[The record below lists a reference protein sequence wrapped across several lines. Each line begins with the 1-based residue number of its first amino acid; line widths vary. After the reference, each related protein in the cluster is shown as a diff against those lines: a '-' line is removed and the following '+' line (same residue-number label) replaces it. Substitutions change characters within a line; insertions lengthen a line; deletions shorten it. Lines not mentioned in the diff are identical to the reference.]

1 MRAAEAE
8 VVQTEKAQLADDR
21 TTDALAA
28 DASFPR
34 TPRQE
39 RGQRRVESILNAA
52 AELIAE
58 EGVASVT
65 MHRVARRSGTTT
77 GSMYH
82 FFPDRDTLL
91 GCLAERHAGELR
103 TLMFEIE
110 QDASSWSKLSTDE
123 AVDRLLAP
131 FLEYS
136 ERHPDLLPLTRLAR
150 GTTWG
155 ADRDAKLGP
164 LVVRLTRAVAES
176 RCPDAS
182 PAELTLRAVTMA
194 AIMGGI
200 ANARAH
206 AQDLPGPT
214 PSDAELRNELRRA
227 LVAYL
232 DS

>member
-1 MRAAEAE
+1 
-8 VVQTEKAQLADDR
+8 
-21 TTDALAA
+21 
-28 DASFPR
+28 
-34 TPRQE
+34 
-39 RGQRRVESILNAA
+39 
-52 AELIAE
+52 
-58 EGVASVT
+58 
-65 MHRVARRSGTTT
+65 
-77 GSMYH
+77 
-82 FFPDRDTLL
+82 
-91 GCLAERHAGELR
+91 
-103 TLMFEIE
+103 
-110 QDASSWSKLSTDE
+110 DASSWSKLSTDE

-194 AIMGGI
+194 AIIVGI

-206 AQDLPGPT
+206 ARALLVLT
-214 PSDAELRNELRRA
+214 SSDHVMRNELRRA
-227 LVAYL
+227 LTSYL